1 MMLLREENHL
11 LEWPR
16 PAAEKVLMMEPEMV
30 IDRVSKVYKTES
42 SDPVFALEETT
53 LKVARGKFVCIL

>member
-16 PAAEKVLMMEPEMV
+16 PAAEKVLMMEPEN
-30 IDRVSKVYKTES
+30 RH
-42 SDPVFALEETT
+42 
-53 LKVARGKFVCIL
+53 